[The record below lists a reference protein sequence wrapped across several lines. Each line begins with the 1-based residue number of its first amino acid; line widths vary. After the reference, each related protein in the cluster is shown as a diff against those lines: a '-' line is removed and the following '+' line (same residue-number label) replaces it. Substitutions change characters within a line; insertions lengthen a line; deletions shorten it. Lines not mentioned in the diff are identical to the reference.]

1 MKNKYVFTFIITCL
15 FITTAALK
23 SFSQVV
29 KADFSGITQ
38 FWHIQ
43 QKLAQEQLPDST
55 EWKKLF
61 DAPFYAFYTKWG
73 QEKYMKRMI
82 ITAFTPSKQHARDSL
97 IKLNKWEKEVLLHLL
112 KARSERSRLDAFV
125 NSLKQ
130 KDLFAE
136 AKEKASIYLPKTAL
150 QQDIRPVIGF
160 GLFHPQSNAN
170 DSCIV
175 IDLLSVHDSS
185 IIEILGHEIHHF
197 YTYSFR
203 KKLTATETED
213 AFPLLEM
220 IFSLQL
226 EGIADLLNA
235 EWFLSNPG
243 NSNDF
248 LYKTYSEHFFDPSKN
263 LNQIDTL
270 LAAIADTP
278 SLMKKNAL
286 LIKDLLPLGAHPH
299 GYYMAKTIATHAG
312 TQPLIDALIN
322 PFDFLRLYNET
333 AKKIKGAFLFSK
345 KSMKILNTLEKQY
358 IE

>member
-1 MKNKYVFTFIITCL
+1 MKIKCAFIFIITCIL
-15 FITTAALK
+15 IATTTLK
-23 SFSQVV
+23 SLSQVV

-61 DAPFYAFYTKWG
+61 DTPFYVFYTKWG
-73 QEKYMKRMI
+73 QEKYMKRMM
-82 ITAFTPSKQHARDSL
+82 ITAFTPSKQNTRDSIL
-97 IKLNKWEKEVLLHLL
+97 KKNNWEKEVLLHLL
-112 KARSERSRLDAFV
+112 KTQSEKLRLISFA
-125 NSLKQ
+125 NTLMK
-130 KDLFAE
+130 KDVFAE
-136 AKEKASIYLPKTAL
+136 AKEKASMYLPKNAL

-170 DSCIV
+170 DSAIV

-203 KKLTATETED
+203 KKLTTPTTDD

-220 IFSLQL
+220 IFQLQL
-226 EGIADLLNA
+226 EGIADLINA

-248 LYKTYSEHFFDPSKN
+248 LYKTYAAHFYNPSKN
-263 LNQIDTL
+263 LNQIDIL
-270 LAAIADTP
+270 LAAVADTP

-312 TQPLIDALIN
+312 MQALTDALIN
-322 PFDFLRLYNET
+322 PFDFLRLYHET
-333 AKKIKGAFLFSK
+333 AKKIKGAFVFSE
-345 KSMKILNTLEKQY
+345 KSLTVLNTLEKKY